1 MVVQILEHLDNTL
14 ELCHYQLELQET
26 QVVEAHLQIIKVVKM
41 KNEKILKLTTVIL
54 FLLIIIPNEKFIFP
68 NFLYIC
74 LQILS
79 LFNESLF
86 SVKNLFFIT
95 LVLFSL
101 LLIIIS
107 NKKYNRIGY
116 ILSIIYFLPNIENTE
131 NDKIYSYFLVS
142 LVIYLISI
150 ILYIIIQ
157 KINIQNEKK

>member
-1 MVVQILEHLDNTL
+1 M
-14 ELCHYQLELQET
+14 
-26 QVVEAHLQIIKVVKM
+26 EAHLQIIKVVKM

-95 LVLFSL
+95 YQIIFLFVD
-101 LLIIIS
+101 
-107 NKKYNRIGY
+107 
-116 ILSIIYFLPNIENTE
+116 IE
-131 NDKIYSYFLVS
+131 
-142 LVIYLISI
+142 
-150 ILYIIIQ
+150 
-157 KINIQNEKK
+157 

>member
-1 MVVQILEHLDNTL
+1 
-14 ELCHYQLELQET
+14 
-26 QVVEAHLQIIKVVKM
+26 M